1 MSLEDGSET
10 GDPRGMPAAPLNAHY
25 GIEIQDARKLVRLV
39 RTQVP
44 FGTVGDMIEAL
55 AGIFEAVK
63 DLDGAVYSLIVDNRD
78 GPARTDP
85 GFLDTFRSF
94 RQRLDGRFLRV
105 GVLLATENGVR
116 VLDESGPSPNVRA
129 STNEGAV
136 TAWAEDGL
144 EPPPM
149 SLRPS

>member
-1 MSLEDGSET
+1 M
-10 GDPRGMPAAPLNAHY
+10 AATALNAHFN
-25 GIEIQDARKLVRLV
+25 IEIFEDRKVVRLV
-39 RTQVP
+39 RTP
-44 FGTVGDMIEAL
+44 EAFRTVGDMIEAL
-55 AGIFEAVK
+55 QHIFDAVAN
-63 DLDGAVYSLIVDNRD
+63 LDGAVYSLIVDNRQ
-78 GPARTDP
+78 GPTRTDP

-129 STNEGAV
+129 STNEGAML
-136 TAWAEDGL
+136 AWAEEGL

-149 SLRPS
+149 SLRPG